1 MSAHETSAFVLG
13 GGGHLGAHEVGML
26 SALVAA
32 GIKPDLVIGTSI
44 GAINGAVFASDPT
57 ETAVDHLRDLWT
69 GLQSSDLLGGS
80 IFAKVKTLARSGT
93 HLEDGGL
100 LRDLLTSVLPVSRI
114 EDLAVTF
121 ECVATCIER
130 AAAHYFSEGPLVDA
144 IMASAAVPGLLPPV
158 EIDNEHFLDGGLVAS
173 IPLGRAIALGATT
186 IYVLQVGRIEAPL
199 VVPTKPWE
207 VAMVAFEISRR
218 NQFAESVRSLPPGI
232 ELHILPTGE
241 PKSFNDFRQYRTGDS
256 DAVAQRVAISRQASI
271 DYLDGLP
278 T

>member
-1 MSAHETSAFVLG
+1 MHETSAFVLG

-26 SALVAA
+26 SALMAA

-44 GAINGAVFASDPT
+44 GAINGAVFASDPS
-57 ETAVDHLRDLWT
+57 ESAVDKLRDLWT
-69 GLQSSDLLGGS
+69 GLQASDVLGGS

-93 HLEDGGL
+93 HLQDGGL

-130 AAAHYFSEGPLVDA
+130 AEAHYFSEGPLVDA
-144 IMASAAVPGLLPPV
+144 IMASAAVPGLLAPV
-158 EIDNEHFLDGGLVAS
+158 EIGNEHFLDGGLVAS
-173 IPLGRAIALGATT
+173 IPLGRAIALGATK

-218 NQFAESVRSLPPGI
+218 HRFAESVRSLPPGI

-256 DAVAQRVAISRQASI
+256 DAVAQRITISRQASI
-271 DYLDGLP
+271 DYLDGLA